1 MLYLLHGRNTKEQW
15 QLKKLSVQLFKV
27 WLCPNGRKTF
37 SITYF
42 FLYRASASNLSTFWE
57 WHIFCLQ
64 HYFYFLHFQVLLVP
78 LLLLILGVTS
88 ASSASQTST
97 ACFPSLY
104 PSLKVLSHPIEKL
117 HPFSSATSNSPP
129 VFMVVP
135 PFPNHKCK
143 LLLLTFCHKSP
154 QHSSPPTP
162 SLFFVSL

>member
-1 MLYLLHGRNTKEQW
+1 MRTKGRGNLYDVISPSWEEHKGAMTT
-15 QLKKLSVQLFKV
+15 KKLSVQLFKV
-27 WLCPNGRKTF
+27 WLCPNGRKPF

-88 ASSASQTST
+88 ASSASQTFT

-104 PSLKVLSHPIEKL
+104 PSLKVLSHCHWKTS
-117 HPFSSATSNSPP
+117 PFQLCYLQLTSSLYGSP
-129 VFMVVP
+129 
-135 PFPNHKCK
+135 
-143 LLLLTFCHKSP
+143 T
-154 QHSSPPTP
+154 
-162 SLFFVSL
+162 VSKP

>member
-1 MLYLLHGRNTKEQW
+1 MMLYLLHGRNTKEQW

-27 WLCPNGRKTF
+27 WLCPNGRKPF

-88 ASSASQTST
+88 ASSASRTST
-97 ACFPSLY
+97 ACFPLTISFSESLEPCVSKHD
-104 PSLKVLSHPIEKL
+104 PSNILISDLVFLGHCHWKPS
-117 HPFSSATSNSPP
+117 PFQLCYLQLTSCLYGSP
-129 VFMVVP
+129 
-135 PFPNHKCK
+135 
-143 LLLLTFCHKSP
+143 T
-154 QHSSPPTP
+154 
-162 SLFFVSL
+162 VSKP